1 MLVIEEP
8 RTGSDSSLIPITIQN
23 TLFYFVLGLL
33 AGTNGTNS
41 SYGSSL
47 NALGL
52 TLADLNSSQF
62 AMPQSPPANSPL
74 YFLNNNN
81 NNSSRE

>member
-1 MLVIEEP
+1 MVFWKSA
-8 RTGSDSSLIPITIQN
+8 TTN
-23 TLFYFVLGLL
+23 TRIDRYLFFAGLL
-33 AGTNGTNS
+33 AGTNGTNG

-52 TLADLNSSQF
+52 TLADLNSNQF

-81 NNSSRE
+81 NNNSSNNNNNSRK